1 MKISKNFS
9 HPVMENNITK
19 PDLDKVINFLK
30 KKNILLTQGTNVFD
44 FEKKWSKWLGVK

>member
-9 HPVMENNITK
+9 HPLMENNITK

-30 KKNILLTQGTNVFD
+30 KKIFYLLKAPMFLISRKNGLN
-44 FEKKWSKWLGVK
+44 G